1 MIVINTCP
9 FSKQHSFSFY
19 CFEYLLAPTK
29 VSIWTV
35 KSQLKCLGVIAL
47 IIIVSA
53 IAKNTIKI
61 IQTIFLYLKIREKL
75 TRQIYKGYSYK
86 SKPVMNETSVMKA

>member
-1 MIVINTCP
+1 MSFFKATLSFP
-9 FSKQHSFSFY
+9 FY
-19 CFEYLLAPTK
+19 RFEYLLAPAK

-61 IQTIFLYLKIREKL
+61 IQTIFLYLKICEKL
-75 TRQIYKGYSYK
+75 TRQTYKGYSYK
-86 SKPVMNETSVMKA
+86 SKPVMNETPVMKA